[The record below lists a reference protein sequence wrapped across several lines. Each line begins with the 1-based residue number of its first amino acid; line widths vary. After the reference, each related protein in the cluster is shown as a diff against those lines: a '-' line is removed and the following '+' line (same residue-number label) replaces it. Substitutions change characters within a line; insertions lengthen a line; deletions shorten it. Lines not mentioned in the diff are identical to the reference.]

1 MSLFKELE
9 KILLHKIGV
18 KSLEHLSNVASD
30 VHKNMTQHL
39 RIDYSNQPDI
49 FMEIVSYVK
58 ANANT
63 NDGKHIHTLLY
74 DIYKENTEERITFYI
89 CLNKN
94 VGMLEIRFDFDI
106 IDEDDNSRFKATNGI
121 QYDYN
126 SRIANTRLANQPD
139 LEVSDIDRINFGLNA
154 LYQEFLEREQQYLNG
169 DIGLINGEIIYI

>member
-1 MSLFKELE
+1 
-9 KILLHKIGV
+9 
-18 KSLEHLSNVASD
+18 
-30 VHKNMTQHL
+30 
-39 RIDYSNQPDI
+39 
-49 FMEIVSYVK
+49 
-58 ANANT
+58 
-63 NDGKHIHTLLY
+63 
-74 DIYKENTEERITFYI
+74 
-89 CLNKN
+89 
-94 VGMLEIRFDFDI
+94 MLEIRFDFDI